1 MLLVDIIT
9 LWLSF
14 LLIWALV
21 NRGVPIF
28 QELIRDMS
36 DFFMEKALGPGA
48 DLFEGREGSG
58 SVSWMM
64 HGMLWTCIGATFT
77 FIGLWMAHEP
87 DAIASLS
94 SIYYEPTAATV
105 QTAASNAATGGILML
120 LIGAGLHINARHSG
134 IGLASDTNAV
144 LVSYAFSMGLFLG
157 FLSDHMSGTWGDS
170 LGTAAATISVL
181 VMLAILA
188 NHLLTLGRRT
198 NHTIM
203 PSQWLIVGGLSM
215 PLIMCAAN
223 FVLGIDETIS
233 ESLAV
238 LPMLASALAVALYVV
253 PYEVGVPLWSRTMAG
268 ATILMTFMTLSPI
281 GVEGVTAVSIDDAA
295 MLTIFYAAS
304 MIPILAAAGNVFQT
318 ARSNWGRASSSAAS
332 TAVMV
337 GMFMLVGSAIGH
349 LFVGADVRS
358 TGEIQHLSSS
368 MDTLFLWG
376 GMGMI
381 AWGGVISCFPQAT
394 GRALHSDET
403 NRMTTWM
410 VSGGAV
416 LAFLFSMGASMVSS
430 AYDAAAVANDSID
443 ADLIDMSA
451 IDTLEILASI
461 AFYAVVMAAIMMMLN
476 MIRGS
481 FSGTPLGTDEP
492 ASPSANRMAL
502 TPGISTT
509 IRQLLAAG
517 AGPNT
522 ELDVICDRCDEE
534 E

>member
-9 LWLSF
+9 LWISF

-21 NRGVPIF
+21 NRGVPVF
-28 QELIRDMS
+28 QELVRDMT

-94 SIYYEPTAATV
+94 SIYYEPTVATV
-105 QTAASNAATGGILML
+105 QAAGTNAATGGILML
-120 LIGAGLHINARHSG
+120 LIGAGLHINARLSG

-144 LVSYAFSMGLFLG
+144 LVSYAFSMGLLLG
-157 FLSDHMSGTWGDS
+157 FLSDHMSGTWGDY

-181 VMLAILA
+181 VMLGILA

-223 FVLGIDETIS
+223 FVLGVDAALS
-233 ESLAV
+233 ESLGV

-253 PYEVGVPLWSRTMAG
+253 PYEAGVPLWSRTMAG
-268 ATILMTFMTLSPI
+268 ATVLMTFMTLSPI
-281 GVEGVTAVSIDDAA
+281 GVEGATEVALNDAA

-318 ARSNWGRASSSAAS
+318 ARSNWGLASSSAS
-332 TAVMV
+332 SSAVML
-337 GMFMLVGSAIGH
+337 GMFLLVGSAIGH
-349 LFVGADVRS
+349 LFLGSDANS
-358 TGEIQHLSSS
+358 ENEIQYLASS
-368 MDTLFLWG
+368 MEILFLWG

-381 AWGGVISCFPQAT
+381 AWGGVMSCFPQAT

-410 VSGGAV
+410 VAGGAT
-416 LAFLFSMGASMVSS
+416 LTFLFSMGSSMVSS
-430 AYDAAAVANDSID
+430 AYDAAAVANDGID

-451 IDTLEILASI
+451 TATLDMLASI
-461 AFYAVVMAAIMMMLN
+461 AFYAVTIAAIMMMLN

-481 FSGTPLGTDEP
+481 FSGIPLGTDEP
-492 ASPSANRMAL
+492 ASPSANRIAL
-502 TPGISTT
+502 TPGSTT

-517 AGPNT
+517 AGTDT

>member
-1 MLLVDIIT
+1 MLLVDIVT
-9 LWLSF
+9 LWAAF
-14 LLIWALV
+14 LLVWALV

-28 QELIRDMS
+28 QELVRDMT

-58 SVSWMM
+58 TVAWMM
-64 HGMLWTCIGATFT
+64 HGMLWTSIGATFT
-77 FIGLWMAHEP
+77 FIGMWMVHEP

-94 SIYYEPTAATV
+94 SIGYAPSVATV
-105 QTAASNAATGGILML
+105 QAAASGAATGGIFML
-120 LIGAGLHINARHSG
+120 LIGAGLHINGRLSG
-134 IGLASDTNAV
+134 SGLASDTNAV

-157 FLSDHMSGTWGDS
+157 FLGEHFSGKWGDY
-170 LGTAAATISVL
+170 LTTAAATISVL
-181 VMLAILA
+181 VTIAVLA
-188 NHLLTLGRRT
+188 NHLLTIGRRT

-203 PSQWLIVGGLSM
+203 PSQWLIVGGLGM
-215 PLIMCAAN
+215 PLVMCVACYI
-223 FVLGIDETIS
+223 VGINEALS
-233 ESLAV
+233 ESLVV

-253 PYEVGVPLWSRTMAG
+253 PYEAGAPLWSRSLAG
-268 ATILMTFMTLSPI
+268 VTILMTFMTLSPI
-281 GVEGVTAVSIDDAA
+281 GVEGSSAVSIDEAA

-304 MIPILAAAGNVFQT
+304 MIPILATAGNVFQT
-318 ARSNWGRASSSAAS
+318 ARSNWGQASSSAAS
-332 TAVMV
+332 TSVLL
-337 GMFMLVGSAIGH
+337 GMFMLAGSAIGH
-349 LFVGADVRS
+349 LFVGADAQS
-358 TGEIQHLSSS
+358 AGEIQHLASS

-381 AWGGVISCFPQAT
+381 AWGGVISCFPHAS
-394 GRALHSDET
+394 GRSLHSDET

-451 IDTLEILASI
+451 TGTLDTLASI
-461 AFYAVVMAAIMMMLN
+461 AFYAVAIAAILMMLN

-481 FSGTPLGTDEP
+481 FSGTPIGSGEP
-492 ASPSANRMAL
+492 ASPSANRIAL
-502 TPGISTT
+502 TPGSTT

-517 AGPNT
+517 AGVDT
-522 ELDVICDRCDEE
+522 EIDVICDTCDEE